1 MADWRQIQAR
11 IRKAKTGSDPLVK
24 LSELFAKTHDGMVAW
39 EMAVIEEK
47 AGNLEA
53 AIGHYTVAAQR
64 FRRSEWKKKAEE
76 ALTRLGAPVPV
87 SGSAGAAES
96 EKVVH
101 VSADAP
107 ADTSDDQ
114 QLTLAIPKTAAEPGE
129 AAEAGSESAEA
140 VPAAAGTNGTTET
153 AANGL
158 RRRRRGRRGGR
169 GRRRPGAA
177 AAAPGLPPQTFVPS
191 AGTKE
196 TVSAVPPARP
206 VQRPPERAPER
217 TEERPAEIRSEAPAA
232 AKGTAVEAPAS
243 TLDRMSH
250 TRPGEPALASRLAQL
265 ESLLRRLTSGPLH
278 TLDEA
283 EEAPAGPGV
292 FLLSD
297 SDLITSY
304 YVEDCKT
311 LRVALGH
318 LVRGGRGGQRETSVR
333 SRLADHLGIN
343 EAKVSQYLK
352 QHCVIRWIQL
362 DEPAP
367 YLAHFAIAVLRP
379 PLNFESM

>member
-11 IRKAKTGSDPLVK
+11 IRKAKTGADPLVK
-24 LSELFAKTHDGMVAW
+24 LAELFAKTHDAMVAW

-53 AIGHYTVAAQR
+53 AIGHYTVSAER

-87 SGSAGAAES
+87 STSAATES
-96 EKVVH
+96 QKVVK
-101 VSADAP
+101 VSSDAP

-114 QLTLAIPKTAAEPGE
+114 QLTLVIPASPAGPEETAEPTG
-129 AAEAGSESAEA
+129 ESAEKGSA
-140 VPAAAGTNGTTET
+140 VVAGNGSTEAV

-177 AAAPGLPPQTFVPS
+177 ATPGLPAQTFAPS
-191 AGTKE
+191 AGAKE
-196 TVSAVPPARP
+196 TTAAAPPVRQP
-206 VQRPPERAPER
+206 QRPPERATER
-217 TEERPAEIRSEAPAA
+217 AEEHPAEVRAEASAPAKRAESEAP
-232 AKGTAVEAPAS
+232 VS
-243 TLDRMSH
+243 TLDRMTH
-250 TRPGEPALASRLAQL
+250 TRPCEPALASRLAQL

-283 EEAPAGPGV
+283 DDAPAGPGV

-318 LVRGGRGGQRETSVR
+318 LVRGGRGAQRETSVR
-333 SRLADHLGIN
+333 SRLAEHLEIN

-362 DEPAP
+362 DEQAP

>member
-11 IRKAKTGSDPLVK
+11 IRKAKTGTDPLIK
-24 LSELFAKTHDGMVAW
+24 LGELFAKTHDAMVAW

-53 AIGHYTVAAQR
+53 AIGHFTVAVER

-76 ALTRLGAPVPV
+76 ALTRLGAPIPV
-87 SGSAGAAES
+87 SASLTSESRKAAPSSKETPAAA
-96 EKVVH
+96 
-101 VSADAP
+101 AD
-107 ADTSDDQ
+107 DG
-114 QLTLAIPKTAAEPGE
+114 QLTLGIPGPASEPQVTS
-129 AAEAGSESAEA
+129 EAGEPSSENTSPAPSSTGATEA
-140 VPAAAGTNGTTET
+140 GP
-153 AANGL
+153 ANGL

-169 GRRRPGAA
+169 GRRRPGSAA
-177 AAAPGLPPQTFVPS
+177 TPGLPAQTFAPS
-191 AGTKE
+191 ARAKE
-196 TVSAVPPARP
+196 SAVEAPPARSAE
-206 VQRPPERAPER
+206 RPPERAPER
-217 TEERPAEIRSEAPAA
+217 DEERPSEKRVEAPVAAKRAESEAP
-232 AKGTAVEAPAS
+232 TS
-243 TLDRMSH
+243 TLDRMTH

-292 FLLSD
+292 YLLSD

-318 LVRGGRGGQRETSVR
+318 LVRGGRGAQRETSVR
-333 SRLADHLGIN
+333 SRLAEHLEIS

-352 QHCVIRWIQL
+352 QHCAIRWIQL
-362 DEPAP
+362 DEQAP

-379 PLNFESM
+379 PLNFESL

>member
-11 IRKAKTGSDPLVK
+11 IRKAKTGTDPLVK
-24 LSELFAKTHDGMVAW
+24 LAELFTKTHDAMVAW

-53 AIGHYTVAAQR
+53 AIGHYTVAAER

-87 SGSAGAAES
+87 ASSAAAGDS
-96 EKVVH
+96 QKVVKT
-101 VSADAP
+101 SSDAP

-114 QLTLAIPKTAAEPGE
+114 QLTLSIPKGESEPEDSAASEPAGE
-129 AAEAGSESAEA
+129 SVEKASAGSAGNGSAEAGS
-140 VPAAAGTNGTTET
+140 
-153 AANGL
+153 ANGL

-177 AAAPGLPPQTFVPS
+177 SAPGLPAKTFAPASTSKEGPTS
-191 AGTKE
+191 AT
-196 TVSAVPPARP
+196 PATPIARL
-206 VQRPPERAPER
+206 PERV
-217 TEERPAEIRSEAPAA
+217 EERPAEARAGAPAPAKRTESEAP
-232 AKGTAVEAPAS
+232 VS
-243 TLDRMSH
+243 SMDRMSH

-283 EEAPAGPGV
+283 DDAPAGPGV

-304 YVEDCKT
+304 YVEECKT

-318 LVRGGRGGQRETSVR
+318 VVRGGRGAQRETSVR

-362 DEPAP
+362 DEQAP

>member
-11 IRKAKTGSDPLVK
+11 IRKAKTGTDPLVK
-24 LSELFAKTHDGMVAW
+24 LSELFAKTHDAMVAW

-76 ALTRLGAPVPV
+76 ALTRLGAPIPV
-87 SGSAGAAES
+87 SGSAATES
-96 EKVVH
+96 EKVVQA
-101 VSADAP
+101 SADAP

-114 QLTLAIPKTAAEPGE
+114 QLTLAIPRAAAEPGE
-129 AAEAGSESAEA
+129 AAETVAESAEA

-177 AAAPGLPPQTFVPS
+177 AAPGLPAQTFAPS
-191 AGTKE
+191 AGAKE

-206 VQRPPERAPER
+206 VQRPPERVPER
-217 TEERPAEIRSEAPAA
+217 PEDRPAEAKAEAFAPTKRAE
-232 AKGTAVEAPAS
+232 VEAPTS
-243 TLDRMSH
+243 SLDRMSH

-333 SRLADHLGIN
+333 SRLAEHLEIN
-343 EAKVSQYLK
+343 EAKVSQDLK

-362 DEPAP
+362 DEQAP